1 MWFNTDSVFGEI
13 DSPHGNLM
21 KPSRL
26 AETMSLYRTVK
37 VGSASPVTTGHW
49 DPSKEVL
56 GQLTDDPTSVW
67 GKLVEHEA
75 KRSNEYSCED

>member
-1 MWFNTDSVFGEI
+1 
-13 DSPHGNLM
+13 
-21 KPSRL
+21 
-26 AETMSLYRTVK
+26 MSLYRTVK
-37 VGSASPVTTGHW
+37 VDSASPVTTGHW